1 MPTWRPP
8 VDTERSSSFYMVKE
22 RLIISISV
30 LLRRT
35 STVKGMNVAG
45 RYQSHLNRTQRAVK
59 GSERVSW
66 SLFGPCRLGPH
77 AKLDGDGSAR
87 TLLESSVVGGY
98 VKAISVS
105 FFAASR
111 PSDQQS
117 APVLAS
123 SISPHSPKIHGST
136 TLIFG
141 IECGLLV
148 GLCFSACRFS
158 LLRA

>member
-35 STVKGMNVAG
+35 TTVKGLNVAR

-59 GSERVSW
+59 GSERVPW

-87 TLLESSVVGGY
+87 TLLESSLWLADMSRLFPY
-98 VKAISVS
+98 RSLPPLDLQISS
-105 FFAASR
+105 QL
-111 PSDQQS
+111 PSSPLQS
-117 APVLAS
+117 LGTL
-123 SISPHSPKIHGST
+123 PKYTDLQH
-136 TLIFG
+136 
-141 IECGLLV
+141 
-148 GLCFSACRFS
+148 
-158 LLRA
+158 